1 MSNKAK
7 SVRVN
12 WSAVKRNDA
21 LLHNEQYI
29 KNKAAEEKQLREKE
43 RVNSFITTCDA
54 IGQDVTTQVSLNDET
69 QRVGR
74 TQFMADGYDIVV
86 IGGNE
91 IGKYGLTNLIDSME
105 PVKGMDFKIQPQF
118 HTTYPRRYLERK

>member
-1 MSNKAK
+1 MSKKAK

-12 WSAVKRNDA
+12 WSTVKRNDA
-21 LLHNEQYI
+21 LLHNEQYL

-43 RVNSFITTCDA
+43 RINSFITACGA
-54 IGQDVTTQVSLNDET
+54 IDQDFTTRVSLNEET
-69 QRVGR
+69 QKVGR
-74 TQFMADGYDIVV
+74 SQRKSDGYDIVV

-91 IGKYGLTNLIDSME
+91 IGNYGLTNMIGSME
-105 PVKGMDFKIQPQF
+105 PVKGVDFKIQPQF